1 MQHNMAKNH
10 MKTSLHM
17 VISCPQI
24 ATTADYTS
32 AAALQ
37 DEVGA
42 AGLTTV
48 SNASFFGTTRFI
60 GNEWGAL
67 QTK

>member
-1 MQHNMAKNH
+1 MLQCKKTWHAIIYRSALYACLHNS
-10 MKTSLHM
+10 TLL
-17 VISCPQI
+17 
-24 ATTADYTS
+24 
-32 AAALQ
+32 AAAQ
-37 DEVGA
+37 DEDGA

>member
-1 MQHNMAKNH
+1 MFVVQQQSIHLLFM
-10 MKTSLHM
+10 
-17 VISCPQI
+17 
-24 ATTADYTS
+24 
-32 AAALQ
+32 Q

-48 SNASFFGTTRFI
+48 SNASFFGTTRLI

-67 QTK
+67 QTKYAHACEQLFSGLFMGQCGSPC